1 MSHGRSEDTLT
12 PLGGA
17 ERSEGGAHLS
27 VSHGRS
33 EDTLTPRL
41 APGIA
46 GALAALL
53 VAAPAA
59 AARSPAP
66 QSFGATPVQLARAP
80 QASAAACAGAR
91 AGNPRTGACG
101 PLLQPRPSI
110 EGGRMH
116 VPPPPSR
123 CVDCGT
129 VSSVAQLRTDA
140 APERAGARTRY
151 RVEVRMD
158 DGSVRSAT
166 LSTPPPVGTRVRV
179 DRAGRIEA
187 AR

>member
-1 MSHGRSEDTLT
+1 
-12 PLGGA
+12 
-17 ERSEGGAHLS
+17 
-27 VSHGRS
+27 
-33 EDTLTPRL
+33 
-41 APGIA
+41 
-46 GALAALL
+46 
-53 VAAPAA
+53 
-59 AARSPAP
+59 
-66 QSFGATPVQLARAP
+66 
-80 QASAAACAGAR
+80 
-91 AGNPRTGACG
+91 
-101 PLLQPRPSI
+101 
-110 EGGRMH
+110 MH
-116 VPPPPSR
+116 APPPPSR

-179 DRAGRIEA
+179 DRAGRIET